1 MQYAWAAENRL
12 ALWLD
17 GALDPTSPLGAAPLG
32 FPAPKYAEALAAAGL
47 APWEQRRA
55 MALSGP
61 ALPMG
66 AAVGLRP
73 PLASPKAPGEE
84 PPALNVF
91 GLRRGTVPT
100 YSPYVQERWELVEY
114 VNSTVLDDVAQP
126 VWRESSAAGELADV
140 YGLSRLSTSGGNE
153 NLAIADTYLEDGLG
167 SVSAVLREGGAVAA
181 SLSYSPWGEEELAME
196 SLPGYGDRSERP
208 HYGYNAEQ
216 SSPEG
221 GLQYLRARWYDP
233 SMGAFGSRDSLLGDA
248 ADPATLNRY
257 AYAEGNPVAA
267 CDPTGHVTAY
277 KNRLSRQRATQRR
290 VQASSSRRTTS
301 ASKRA
306 ASSAVARVAKRTVLS
321 VSSQVTAAAR
331 SAAALAKT
339 PPLKKMTKELSY
351 ATNRTF
357 KRVPARVDSVVVAES
372 GTSLR
377 YAGYYGGGKGGGGP
391 GGFSPGTARTVALT
405 ASAIRARNYAA
416 AARAAFCGTA
426 AHMGESK
433 TQGVDLAA
441 IGHGALDLL
450 GFIPGIGAAADVAN
464 GLWYAAEGN
473 YVDAAASFLSAVPG
487 VGDAFGGANA
497 ARKAVKSGLSAFEA
511 AASPK
516 IVGNVIKSNTAGTIR
531 AVERP
536 DKTVDLVLKR
546 KDIWDEIQMSQATRK
561 ARDLSKGDTRVTPK
575 EDIHRDPNVTKDFR
589 ENNSEFIP
597 AGYDVDHVIDLQL
610 GGIDHVSNL
619 RPLDA
624 SVNRSMGAQIHYL
637 IKDLP
642 PGTKI
647 GNVIFE

>member
-1 MQYAWAAENRL
+1 M
-12 ALWLD
+12 
-17 GALDPTSPLGAAPLG
+17 
-32 FPAPKYAEALAAAGL
+32 PA
-47 APWEQRRA
+47 
-55 MALSGP
+55 
-61 ALPMG
+61 
-66 AAVGLRP
+66 
-73 PLASPKAPGEE
+73 
-84 PPALNVF
+84 
-91 GLRRGTVPT
+91 

-181 SLSYSPWGEEELAME
+181 SLSYSPWGEEELATE
-196 SLPGYGDRSERP
+196 SLPGYGDRFERP

-257 AYAEGNPVAA
+257 AYAEGNPVAS

-277 KNRLSRQRATQRR
+277 KNRLSRQRATQKR
-290 VQASSSRRTTS
+290 VQASSSRRTASAKKTS
-301 ASKRA
+301 VFAKVSA
-306 ASSAVARVAKRTVLS
+306 AVARFAGPLVKA
-321 VSSQVTAAAR
+321 
-331 SAAALAKT
+331 

-357 KRVPARVDSVVVAES
+357 NRLPPAPAASVVAVGA
-372 GTSLR
+372 GAALR
-377 YAGYYGGGKGGGGP
+377 NAYYGSGKGGGGP
-391 GGFSPGTARTVALT
+391 GGFSSGTARTVALT
-405 ASAIRARNYAA
+405 ASAVRARSYAA

-426 AHMGESK
+426 AHMGESRAQK
-433 TQGVDLAA
+433 VDLAA

-497 ARKAVKSGLSAFEA
+497 ARKAVKAGLSAFEKA
-511 AASPK
+511 APAPK
-516 IVGNVIKSNTAGTIR
+516 VVQVLKQSKSSSIR
-531 AVERP
+531 AELRDDGV
-536 DKTVDLVLKR
+536 VDLVLKR
-546 KDIWDEIQMSQATRK
+546 KDVWDEVQMSQATRK
-561 ARDLSKGDTRVTPK
+561 ARDLSRADTVKTAAGKRGPSASQTYKG
-575 EDIHRDPNVTKDFR
+575 INGKD
-589 ENNSEFIP
+589 SVP
-597 AGYDVDHVIDLQL
+597 PGYDVDHIVDLQL
-610 GGIDHVSNL
+610 GGADHVRNM

-624 SVNRSMGAQIHYL
+624 SVNRSMGAQISYL
-637 IKDLP
+637 IRDLP
-642 PGTKI
+642 EGTRI
-647 GNVIFE
+647 GNVRFE

>member
-1 MQYAWAAENRL
+1 M
-12 ALWLD
+12 
-17 GALDPTSPLGAAPLG
+17 G
-32 FPAPKYAEALAAAGL
+32 KALAPEARPSPHL
-47 APWEQRRA
+47 EIPW
-55 MALSGP
+55 P
-61 ALPMG
+61 Y
-66 AAVGLRP
+66 

-84 PPALNVF
+84 PPPLNVF

-126 VWRESSAAGELADV
+126 VWRESSAAGDLADV
-140 YGLSRLSTSGGNE
+140 YGLSRLSTSGGSE

-181 SLSYSPWGEEELAME
+181 SLSYSPWGEEELSTE
-196 SLPGYGDRSERP
+196 SLPGYGDRFERP
-208 HYGYNAEQ
+208 HYGYNAELT
-216 SSPEG
+216 SPEG

-257 AYAEGNPVAA
+257 AYAEGNPVAS

-277 KNRLSRQRATQRR
+277 KNRLSSQRATQRR
-290 VQASSSRRTTS
+290 VQASGSRRTTS
-301 ASKRA
+301 AKKTSVFAKVSA
-306 ASSAVARVAKRTVLS
+306 AVARFAGPLVKA
-321 VSSQVTAAAR
+321 
-331 SAAALAKT
+331 
-339 PPLKKMTKELSY
+339 PPLKKMTKELSR

-357 KRVPARVDSVVVAES
+357 KRVPARIDSVVVAES

-377 YAGYYGGGKGGGGP
+377 YAGYYGSGKGGGSP
-391 GGFSPGTARTVALT
+391 GGFSSGTARTVALT

-473 YVDAAASFLSAVPG
+473 YVDAAMSFVSAIPGFGDSVAAANTARKIGTSAVGLASSISRADKISLSKKLANQVKKPE
-487 VGDAFGGANA
+487 GGAH
-497 ARKAVKSGLSAFEA
+497 RDVVRSGREA
-511 AASPK
+511 HHTPADSVSPL
-516 IVGNVIKSNTAGTIR
+516 
-531 AVERP
+531 ERP
-536 DKTVDLVLKR
+536 EGPT
-546 KDIWDEIQMSQATRK
+546 ISME
-561 ARDLSKGDTRVTPK
+561 K
-575 EDIHRDPNVTKDFR
+575 EDHRKTASWGPGENSKRYREKQRQLIEDGRFR
-589 ENNSEFIP
+589 D
-597 AGYDVDHVIDLQL
+597 AVQMDVDDIRSKFGEKYD
-610 GGIDHVSNL
+610 
-619 RPLDA
+619 DA
-624 SVNRSMGAQIHYL
+624 IGEMLEYVDELSRSG
-637 IKDLP
+637 
-642 PGTKI
+642 KI
-647 GNVIFE
+647 

>member
-1 MQYAWAAENRL
+1 
-12 ALWLD
+12 
-17 GALDPTSPLGAAPLG
+17 
-32 FPAPKYAEALAAAGL
+32 
-47 APWEQRRA
+47 
-55 MALSGP
+55 
-61 ALPMG
+61 
-66 AAVGLRP
+66 
-73 PLASPKAPGEE
+73 
-84 PPALNVF
+84 
-91 GLRRGTVPT
+91 
-100 YSPYVQERWELVEY
+100 
-114 VNSTVLDDVAQP
+114 
-126 VWRESSAAGELADV
+126 
-140 YGLSRLSTSGGNE
+140 
-153 NLAIADTYLEDGLG
+153 
-167 SVSAVLREGGAVAA
+167 
-181 SLSYSPWGEEELAME
+181 
-196 SLPGYGDRSERP
+196 
-208 HYGYNAEQ
+208 
-216 SSPEG
+216 
-221 GLQYLRARWYDP
+221 
-233 SMGAFGSRDSLLGDA
+233 MGAFGSRDSYLGDA

-277 KNRLSRQRATQRR
+277 KNRLSSQRATQKRAR
-290 VQASSSRRTTS
+290 ASGSRRTTS

-306 ASSAVARVAKRTVLS
+306 AVSAVARVAKKTVLS

-331 SAAALAKT
+331 SAAALVKT
-339 PPLKKMTKELSY
+339 PPLKELSY

-357 KRVPARVDSVVVAES
+357 KRVPARIDSVVVAES

-377 YAGYYGGGKGGGGP
+377 YAGYYGSGKGGGGP
-391 GGFSPGTARTVALT
+391 GGFSSGTARTVALT
-405 ASAIRARNYAA
+405 ASAVRARNYAA

-426 AHMGESK
+426 AHMGESRAQK
-433 TQGVDLAA
+433 VDLAA

-511 AASPK
+511 ATSPK

-561 ARDLSKGDTRVTPK
+561 ARDLSRADTQVTSK
-575 EDIHRDPNVTKDFR
+575 ENIHRDPNVTKNFR
-589 ENNSEFIP
+589 KNNSDHIP
-597 AGYDVDHVIDLQL
+597 DGYDVDHVIDLQL
-610 GGIDHVSNL
+610 GGVDSASNL

-642 PGTKI
+642 EGTKI

>member
-1 MQYAWAAENRL
+1 M
-12 ALWLD
+12 
-17 GALDPTSPLGAAPLG
+17 
-32 FPAPKYAEALAAAGL
+32 
-47 APWEQRRA
+47 
-55 MALSGP
+55 
-61 ALPMG
+61 
-66 AAVGLRP
+66 
-73 PLASPKAPGEE
+73 
-84 PPALNVF
+84 
-91 GLRRGTVPT
+91 PT

-126 VWRESSAAGELADV
+126 VWRESSAAGGLADV

-153 NLAIADTYLEDGLG
+153 GLAIADTYLEDGLG

-196 SLPGYGDRSERP
+196 SLPGYGDRFERP
-208 HYGYNAEQ
+208 HYGYNAELA
-216 SSPEG
+216 SPEG

-257 AYAEGNPVAA
+257 AYAEGNPVAS

-277 KNRLSRQRATQRR
+277 KNRLSSQRATQRR
-290 VQASSSRRTTS
+290 VQASGSRRTTS
-301 ASKRA
+301 AKKTSVFAKVSA
-306 ASSAVARVAKRTVLS
+306 AVARF
-321 VSSQVTAAAR
+321 VSPLVKA
-331 SAAALAKT
+331 

-357 KRVPARVDSVVVAES
+357 NRLPPAPAASVVAVGA
-372 GTSLR
+372 GAALR
-377 YAGYYGGGKGGGGP
+377 NAYYGSGKGGGSP

-511 AASPK
+511 ATSPK
-516 IVGNVIKSNTAGTIR
+516 IVGNVIKGNTAGTIR

-575 EDIHRDPNVTKDFR
+575 GDIHRDPNVTKDFR

>member
-1 MQYAWAAENRL
+1 
-12 ALWLD
+12 
-17 GALDPTSPLGAAPLG
+17 
-32 FPAPKYAEALAAAGL
+32 
-47 APWEQRRA
+47 
-55 MALSGP
+55 
-61 ALPMG
+61 
-66 AAVGLRP
+66 
-73 PLASPKAPGEE
+73 
-84 PPALNVF
+84 
-91 GLRRGTVPT
+91 
-100 YSPYVQERWELVEY
+100 
-114 VNSTVLDDVAQP
+114 
-126 VWRESSAAGELADV
+126 
-140 YGLSRLSTSGGNE
+140 
-153 NLAIADTYLEDGLG
+153 
-167 SVSAVLREGGAVAA
+167 
-181 SLSYSPWGEEELAME
+181 ME
-196 SLPGYGDRSERP
+196 SLPGYGDRFERP
-208 HYGYNAEQ
+208 HYGYNAELT
-216 SSPEG
+216 SPEG

-267 CDPTGHVTAY
+267 CDPTGHVRAY
-277 KNRLSRQRATQRR
+277 KNRLSSQRATQRR
-290 VQASSSRRTTS
+290 ARASGSRRTTP
-301 ASKRA
+301 ASKR
-306 ASSAVARVAKRTVLS
+306 ASSAVARVAKKTVLS

-331 SAAALAKT
+331 SAAALVKT
-339 PPLKKMTKELSY
+339 PPLKKMTKELSC

-357 KRVPARVDSVVVAES
+357 KRVPARIDSVVVAES

-377 YAGYYGGGKGGGGP
+377 YAGYYGSGKGGGSP

-405 ASAIRARNYAA
+405 ASAIRARNSAA
-416 AARAAFCGTA
+416 AAKAAFCGTA
-426 AHMGESK
+426 VHMGESK

-473 YVDAAASFLSAVPG
+473 YVDAAASFLSAIPG

-497 ARKAVKSGLSAFEA
+497 ARKAVKSGLSAFEVA
-511 AASPK
+511 TSPK

-561 ARDLSKGDTRVTPK
+561 ARDLSRADTVKTTVGKRNGSAADAFKK
-575 EDIHRDPNVTKDFR
+575 EYGKD
-589 ENNSEFIP
+589 SVP
-597 AGYDVDHVIDLQL
+597 AGYDVDHAIDLQL
-610 GGIDHVSNL
+610 GGADHVSNM

-642 PGTKI
+642 EGTKI

>member
-1 MQYAWAAENRL
+1 M
-12 ALWLD
+12 
-17 GALDPTSPLGAAPLG
+17 
-32 FPAPKYAEALAAAGL
+32 
-47 APWEQRRA
+47 
-55 MALSGP
+55 
-61 ALPMG
+61 
-66 AAVGLRP
+66 
-73 PLASPKAPGEE
+73 
-84 PPALNVF
+84 
-91 GLRRGTVPT
+91 PT

-114 VNSTVLDDVAQP
+114 VNSTVLADVAQP
-126 VWRESSAAGELADV
+126 VWRESSAAGGLADV
-140 YGLSRLSTSGGNE
+140 YGLSRLSTTGGNE

-181 SLSYSPWGEEELAME
+181 SLSYSPWGEEELATE
-196 SLPGYGDRSERP
+196 SLPGYGDRFERP
-208 HYGYNAEQ
+208 HYGYNAELT
-216 SSPEG
+216 SPEG

-257 AYAEGNPVAA
+257 AYAGGNPVAA

-290 VQASSSRRTTS
+290 ARASGGRRTTS

-306 ASSAVARVAKRTVLS
+306 AVSAVARVAKKTVLS

-331 SAAALAKT
+331 SAAALVKT

-357 KRVPARVDSVVVAES
+357 KRVPARIDSAVVAES

-377 YAGYYGGGKGGGGP
+377 YAGYYGSGKGGGSP
-391 GGFSPGTARTVALT
+391 GGFSSGTARTVALT

-416 AARAAFCGTA
+416 AAKAAFCGTA

-473 YVDAAASFLSAVPG
+473 YVDAAMSFVSAIPGFGDSVAAANTARKIGTSAVGLASSISRADKISLSKKLANQVKKPE
-487 VGDAFGGANA
+487 GGAH
-497 ARKAVKSGLSAFEA
+497 RDVVRSGREA
-511 AASPK
+511 HHTPADSVSPL
-516 IVGNVIKSNTAGTIR
+516 
-531 AVERP
+531 ERP
-536 DKTVDLVLKR
+536 EGPT
-546 KDIWDEIQMSQATRK
+546 ISME
-561 ARDLSKGDTRVTPK
+561 K
-575 EDIHRDPNVTKDFR
+575 EDHRKTASWGPGENSKRYREKQRQLIEDGRFR
-589 ENNSEFIP
+589 D
-597 AGYDVDHVIDLQL
+597 AVQMDVDDIRSKFGEKYD
-610 GGIDHVSNL
+610 
-619 RPLDA
+619 DA
-624 SVNRSMGAQIHYL
+624 IGEMLEYVDELSRSG
-637 IKDLP
+637 
-642 PGTKI
+642 KI
-647 GNVIFE
+647 